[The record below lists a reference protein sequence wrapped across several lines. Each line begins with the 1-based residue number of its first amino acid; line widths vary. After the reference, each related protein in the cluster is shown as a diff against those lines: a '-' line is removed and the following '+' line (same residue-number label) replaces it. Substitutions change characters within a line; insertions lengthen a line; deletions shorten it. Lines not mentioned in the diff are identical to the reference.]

1 MIEVL
6 KNIKN
11 LLTEKKY
18 PLLNVN
24 EYLALFNEIKDEVSK
39 EIDFIE
45 KDYGYKIEKKWIDE
59 LALHTQIVKKKS
71 KLNYHHGRLLYS
83 VLRKYM
89 ENNPKIKIFNIIETG
104 TARGF
109 SSLCMS
115 KALEDSEKVGR
126 IFTIDII
133 PHNKKLYWNC
143 IDDCEGKKT
152 RNELL
157 EKWRYY
163 LDNIV
168 FITGRS
174 QEILDS
180 FYLKRI
186 NFAFL
191 DAQHNY
197 ENIKNEFNFVSD
209 KQLKG
214 DVIIFDDVNVKE
226 FPEIDRFINEL
237 KIKKIYDCKIIN
249 SSNKRSYCY
258 AKKF

>member
-1 MIEVL
+1 
-6 KNIKN
+6 
-11 LLTEKKY
+11 
-18 PLLNVN
+18 
-24 EYLALFNEIKDEVSK
+24 
-39 EIDFIE
+39 
-45 KDYGYKIEKKWIDE
+45 
-59 LALHTQIVKKKS
+59 
-71 KLNYHHGRLLYS
+71 
-83 VLRKYM
+83 
-89 ENNPKIKIFNIIETG
+89 
-104 TARGF
+104 
-109 SSLCMS
+109 MS

-214 DVIIFDDVNVKE
+214 DVIIFDDVNVK
-226 FPEIDRFINEL
+226 
-237 KIKKIYDCKIIN
+237 
-249 SSNKRSYCY
+249 
-258 AKKF
+258 